1 MLTLTIETENA
12 AFADGQ
18 QAAEVARILRQ
29 AASKI
34 ERGSHSGSLCDGNG
48 NTVGRYDLE
57 RKPAPYWEGEPLP

>member
-1 MLTLTIETENA
+1 MLRLEIETGNA
-12 AFADGQ
+12 AFADGG

-34 ERGSHSGSLCDGNG
+34 ERGSHSGPLHDLNG

-57 RKPAPYWEGEPLP
+57 RAAPANGWGER